1 MTHAFF
7 RPVHKRIWS
16 HTKNWVE
23 YRRDLIIFR
32 VLLISLLSLVVSSS
46 FYLSQGIMNS
56 FYMCCIQFF
65 ILSFCTL
72 LLVIGKDLWAK
83 NATLFLVNI
92 TFFIS
97 ASMLGRGIPFYIYFL
112 PIITATLFF
121 YSTSQV
127 KHTVFMLS
135 MAFLSLVVLEI
146 TDYSLFKTDHV
157 ITPYQ
162 SRYRTIIMLSI
173 SVVLGGIM
181 VRELIMMN
189 IYNQRKLRRLNH
201 KLKKRNERLKKINAE
216 LDSFVYRSSHDLR
229 SPLTSI
235 MGIINIIKSEND
247 INKIQEYMSF
257 QERSVKK
264 LDGLVQDI
272 LDISRNSRLN
282 IDAQPIS
289 LNPFLHQCVE
299 GLSYMEEYKKVK
311 VDMDIPLSLACY
323 SDPKRLKVVF
333 NNILSNGF
341 RYHDF
346 SKEGCL
352 ITISLKSIDQDGISI
367 LFEDNGMGIKE
378 EHQHRIFDMFYR
390 GTDRNNGSGLGL
402 YIVREAITKIGGR
415 VKLSSVYGQGTSVL
429 VTFPDLH
436 PKEDLNALTNG
447 TLFVN

>member
-1 MTHAFF
+1 MYDFF
-7 RPVHKRIWS
+7 RPIDKKIWS
-16 HTKNWVE
+16 RTKNWVD

-32 VLLISLLSLVVSSS
+32 VLLISLCSLVVSAS
-46 FYLSQGIMNS
+46 FYLSQGLMNS
-56 FYMCCIQFF
+56 FYMCCVQFL
-65 ILSFCTL
+65 IISTCTL
-72 LLVIGKDLWAK
+72 LLIFGKDLWAK
-83 NATLFLVNI
+83 NAALFFVNI

-97 ASMLGRGIPFYIYFL
+97 ASMLGRGVPFYIYFL

-127 KHTVFMLS
+127 KHTVLMLFL
-135 MAFLSLVVLEI
+135 AFLSLVVLE
-146 TDYSLFKTDHV
+146 TSDYSLFKTADV
-157 ITPYQ
+157 ITPHQ
-162 SRYRTIIMLSI
+162 SRHRTIIMLLISI
-173 SVVLGGIM
+173 LLAAVM

-201 KLKKRNERLKKINAE
+201 KLKKRNERLTKINAE

-247 INKIQEYMSF
+247 ISKIKEYMSF

-272 LDISRNSRLN
+272 LDISRNSRLD
-282 IDAQPIS
+282 IEAQPIS
-289 LNPFLHQCVE
+289 LNAFIHQCVE
-299 GLSYMEEYKKVK
+299 GLSYMEEYKKVS
-311 VDMDIPLSLACY
+311 VDIDIPFSLACY

-346 SKEGCL
+346 SKAGCL
-352 ITISLKSIDQDGISI
+352 IKVSLHSIDQDGISI

-402 YIVREAITKIGGR
+402 YIVKEAITKIGGR
-415 VKLSSVYGQGTSVL
+415 VNLSSTYGQGTSLL
-429 VTFPDLH
+429 VTFPDLY
-436 PKEDLNALTNG
+436 PKEDLSTLAHG